1 MSLFTSR
8 NMKPFIFAA
17 TAFAVFSPSLHA
29 EVTDG
34 PVSSPI
40 QKPISSVDPIDYANA
55 TPLPLPIVPAGAA
68 DMGSFRDSS
77 NAALFEGAPGFS
89 PGAVGNGKEFPV
101 RLAQPGSQSSSSVQ
115 PMEFGTSNHPFTT
128 SRVNLEGNMLSKTY
142 PYRAAGKLFFKI
154 GGSSYVCSASLIQPG
169 VVVTAAHCVTD
180 FGGDWYS
187 DWTFV
192 PAYNDGAAP
201 YGKWKAKV
209 AVVMSSYKSGSDS
222 CAVPGVVCRNDVAV
236 IALTP
241 QGGLLSPQIN
251 YAGNLTG
258 WLGYGWNG
266 YGFTPYNQAQF
277 TQLGYPMSHDAGGLM
292 QRTESLAYVAPSL
305 SNNSVWGSRQT
316 GGSSGGPEVV
326 NLGHSSVL
334 SGGVTP
340 GSEATFNV
348 VTGVTSWGYTDQ
360 AVKQQGASPFRS
372 SNIGLLVPAA
382 CSFEPGACI

>member
-1 MSLFTSR
+1 MSLFTHR

-17 TAFAVFSPSLHA
+17 TAFAAFSPPLLA
-29 EVTDG
+29 EVMDN

-40 QKPISSVDPIDYANA
+40 QKPITSIDPIDYANA
-55 TPLPLPIVPAGAA
+55 IPLPLPIVPVGAA
-68 DMGSFRDSS
+68 DMGSIRDAS
-77 NAALFEGAPGFS
+77 NAVVSEGTLGFS
-89 PGAVGNGKEFPV
+89 PGAVGSGKESPV
-101 RLAQPGSQSSSSVQ
+101 RLAPSGIKGSPAAQ

-128 SRVNLEGNMLSKTY
+128 SRVNLEGNTLSKTY

-154 GGSSYVCSASLIQPG
+154 DGASYVCSAALIQPG
-169 VVVTAAHCVTD
+169 VVATAAHCVTAY
-180 FGGDWYS
+180 GGNWYS

-201 YGKWKAKV
+201 FGKWKAKV
-209 AVVMSSYKSGSDS
+209 AVVISSYKYGSDS

-241 QGGLLSPQIN
+241 QGGLISPQLN

-258 WLGYGWNG
+258 WLGYGWDG

-277 TQLGYPMSHDAGGLM
+277 TQLGYPVSHDAGGLM
-292 QRTESLAYVAPSL
+292 QRTESLAYVAPAL

-334 SGGVTP
+334 SGGVDL
-340 GSEATFNV
+340 GAESTFNV

-382 CSFEPGACI
+382 CSLEPGACD